1 MKLTKVAIARLA
13 LPPGKSDQIWFDD
26 DLPGFGI
33 RLRAGGKAVWVM
45 QYRTAGGQR
54 RETLGDIRKID
65 LEVAR
70 DTAKKRFA
78 AVTLGADPA
87 AEKAE
92 ADAKAKRTLG
102 AVVEQ
107 YLAIKAK
114 KLRPKSLHETTR
126 YLRQSWKALH
136 RIPIHKIER
145 ANVATGLQSIAEE
158 SGGISANRAQTA
170 LSSLYTWAMKEGLV
184 DDNPV
189 AKTNRPADEKPRER
203 VLSEAELA
211 AIWAALPDSDYGRI
225 VKLLILTG
233 QRREEIGG
241 LRWPEIDFDKRL
253 ISLPSERTKNKLP
266 HDIPM
271 SDSVFDILSRCER
284 RDGDFVFGVRGK
296 NPFGGF
302 ALGKQALDKAIKPA
316 LAPWFLHDLRRTCA
330 TAMAEEKKDKVGI
343 QPHIV
348 EAILNHVSGH
358 KAGVAGIYNRAAYAK
373 EKREALTLWADYVL
387 SLVEGTKRKVI
398 PLRGRE
404 GSSNG

>member
-1 MKLTKVAIARLA
+1 MKLTKETVAGLSIPA
-13 LPPGKSDQIWFDD
+13 GKSDHIEFDD
-26 DLPGFGI
+26 VLRGFGV
-33 RLRAGGKAVWVM
+33 RLRAGGKRTWVI
-45 QYRTAGGQR
+45 QYRVGALQR
-54 RETLGDIRKID
+54 RVSLGDVEKVD
-65 LEVAR
+65 ADVAR
-70 DTAKKRFA
+70 AEAKLRLA
-78 AVTLGADPA
+78 HVTLGRDPA

-126 YLRQSWKALH
+126 YLRKSWKALH

-225 VKLLILTG
+225 VKLLVLTG

-271 SDSVFDILSRCER
+271 SDSVFDILSGCER

-387 SLVEGTKRKVI
+387 SLVEGTKRKVV